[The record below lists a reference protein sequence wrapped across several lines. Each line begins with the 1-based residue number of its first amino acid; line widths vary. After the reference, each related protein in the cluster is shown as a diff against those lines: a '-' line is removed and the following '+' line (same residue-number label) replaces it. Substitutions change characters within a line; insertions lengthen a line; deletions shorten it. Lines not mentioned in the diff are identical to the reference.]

1 MKTLLSNFFLS
12 LILLSACSV
21 DNDNNLIKQ
30 DSCIKKA
37 SIDSFD
43 KNDIRDSYY
52 SIEGLEYTDHNGK
65 NFQLSSLKGNFV
77 LASMIFTHCL
87 YACPKTTENIIQLEK
102 LIERPIKVVLV
113 SFDPKRDTPDRMKS
127 FLQKN
132 NSSANW
138 FLLTSHQDIIK
149 RTSMLFDIS
158 FKELETGEFSHENII
173 LLLDKKGR
181 EIKRIEGLSFN
192 LHQEASEIIQLMD
205 N

>member
-1 MKTLLSNFFLS
+1 
-12 LILLSACSV
+12 
-21 DNDNNLIKQ
+21 
-30 DSCIKKA
+30 
-37 SIDSFD
+37 
-43 KNDIRDSYY
+43 
-52 SIEGLEYTDHNGK
+52 
-65 NFQLSSLKGNFV
+65 
-77 LASMIFTHCL
+77 
-87 YACPKTTENIIQLEK
+87 
-102 LIERPIKVVLV
+102 
-113 SFDPKRDTPDRMKS
+113 MKS

>member
-1 MKTLLSNFFLS
+1 
-12 LILLSACSV
+12 
-21 DNDNNLIKQ
+21 
-30 DSCIKKA
+30 
-37 SIDSFD
+37 
-43 KNDIRDSYY
+43 
-52 SIEGLEYTDHNGK
+52 
-65 NFQLSSLKGNFV
+65 
-77 LASMIFTHCL
+77 MIFTHCL